1 MLELIDVKFARLT
14 FTQERSLKGIHLQI
28 NRVTAPTYLV
38 KRMELAVKNYQIW
51 SGKSGNI

>member
-14 FTQERSLKGIHLQI
+14 FTKERSLKGIQI